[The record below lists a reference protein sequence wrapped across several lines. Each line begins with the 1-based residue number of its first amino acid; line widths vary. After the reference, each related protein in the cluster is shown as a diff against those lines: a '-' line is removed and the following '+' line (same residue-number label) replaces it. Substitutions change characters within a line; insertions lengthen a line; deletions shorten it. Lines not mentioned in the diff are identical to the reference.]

1 MSTPTNEQRKQVA
14 ALAQRLDDSLH
25 GSPWYGTPVF
35 QLLTTIDPDNAFR
48 KAGNYPHSPA
58 ALLYHMIAWATFTL
72 HRVKGLAD
80 YDSETM
86 EAIDWQV
93 LDPRVHTWEKG
104 LAEFRNVHRQLLET
118 LQEKNDTW
126 LTTKVMYRDYDVAF
140 LLEGLIQ
147 HNIYHSGQFA
157 LLGKLQ

>member
-72 HRVKGLAD
+72 HRVKELAD

>member
-1 MSTPTNEQRKQVA
+1 MNTTSKGQRQQVA

-35 QLLTTIDPDNAFR
+35 QLLTTIDPDNAFT

-72 HRVKGLAD
+72 HRVKGLQD

-86 EAIDWQV
+86 EAMDWQV
-93 LDPRVHTWEKG
+93 LDPAVQTWEKG
-104 LAEFRNVHRQLLET
+104 LAQFRNLHLQLLEA
-118 LQEKNDTW
+118 LQEKDDAW
-126 LTTKVMYRDYDVAF
+126 LNMKVMYRDYDFAF

-157 LLGKLQ
+157 LLGKL